1 MILYIPGLISTG
13 AECIPKSS
21 GLQCDPII
29 RKYGKEKRGLTSYTL
44 TSEELK
50 KNDYPMRGWFAE
62 VLVGMI
68 FFFLI
73 LKMNEMFGHISCM
86 ITTRRKR
93 SVSYMYLFILD
104 SPGCKGYM
112 YTECDLQR
120 TDSSPLFGLDCEMVT
135 VNV

>member
-68 FFFLI
+68 FFFF
-73 LKMNEMFGHISCM
+73 NFEDEWD
-86 ITTRRKR
+86 
-93 SVSYMYLFILD
+93 VWSYKLYD
-104 SPGCKGYM
+104 NY
-112 YTECDLQR
+112 
-120 TDSSPLFGLDCEMVT
+120 
-135 VNV
+135 